1 MTTKLRPARKIRP
14 AIILDSS
21 NPQWKGPKAR
31 DRLAACYSESMANSL
46 NPSHSRWPSAGKIC
60 VLLLFLIVAI
70 GAAHAQSSSS
80 VFSGPQNMDQG
91 LQSGMN
97 NITGYVFAILKFLS
111 IIGLGI
117 AYYFVTHNGLGKAI
131 LATIASIL
139 LWFAPVVANI
149 AQSLG
154 SSAAQQSQVTTS
166 SGS

>member
-1 MTTKLRPARKIRP
+1 MTSPHPLSISALRKRR
-14 AIILDSS
+14 
-21 NPQWKGPKAR
+21 
-31 DRLAACYSESMANSL
+31 
-46 NPSHSRWPSAGKIC
+46 RWLLPI
-60 VLLLFLIVAI
+60 VLFGCLFLAH
-70 GAAHAQSSSS
+70 AHAQSSSA

-131 LATIASIL
+131 LATVASIL

-149 AQSLG
+149 AQSIG

-166 SGS
+166 SS